1 MSHARIFVA
10 LVIAAALLSSTAFAH
25 VSMSGKATAGTSQL
39 MTFGVGHGCEGP
51 SDTIS
56 IEVHIPV
63 EHVTSVR
70 AMPGNGGFGDAIIT
84 RNDDELISS
93 VKWEKAEAAEGDDRY
108 YQFALRIGV
117 PATPFQT
124 LFFPTTQVC
133 RNAEGEEITVE
144 WAAEVTGHGSEGDDP
159 PAPSITTMPDRKP
172 GWNKYE
178 VEDEIHDLSIFDDA
192 LIVWSGD
199 AAYSSNEETVK
210 QIEAEEG
217 VDKLEAIE
225 AGATIWVKY

>member
-1 MSHARIFVA
+1 MSHARFFVA
-10 LVIAAALLSSTAFAH
+10 LVIAAALLSSTALAH
-25 VSMSGKATAGTSQL
+25 VSMSGRTTVGTNQL

-51 SDTIS
+51 SDTVS

-63 EHVTSVR
+63 EDVTAVR

-84 RNDDELISS
+84 RNDDDFITS

-108 YQFALRIGV
+108 YQFALRIGIPEV
-117 PATPFQT
+117 PFQT
-124 LFFPTTQVC
+124 LYFPTTQVC
-133 RNAEGEEITVE
+133 RDAAGEEITVE
-144 WAAEVTGHGSEGDDP
+144 WAAEVTGHGDEGDDP
-159 PAPSITTMPDRKP
+159 PAPSITTLPARTP

-192 LIVWSGD
+192 LIVWSGE
-199 AAYSSNEETVK
+199 AAYSSNPETTK

-217 VDKLEAIE
+217 VETLAEIE